1 MRGLCRRPLFRLRGF
16 VWGLWLCCG
25 QTHVFAEH
33 FCCWEYQ
40 ELAEAFS
47 EYRGASPTPSL
58 GIKALYTWHSG
69 GGGAGGATLFTWEAS
84 SQRLQPEQS
93 VSKSGFDPGSQDCQR
108 PMYKLEHN
116 RKGRREGREA
126 ERGERRGRRKCV
138 VTGEKWGSLFLSK
151 PGSEIRSKR
160 DVFSYIGSK
169 LHGLVCQFCR
179 LLAPLFRALWSS
191 VSSSVRWEE
200 CYLPYGVV
208 LKNKWENI

>member
-1 MRGLCRRPLFRLRGF
+1 MLWTDSCFCWALLLLRVPGACRGFLWVQRGLPHTVSRDQSA
-16 VWGLWLCCG
+16 V
-25 QTHVFAEH
+25 HV
-33 FCCWEYQ
+33 
-40 ELAEAFS
+40 
-47 EYRGASPTPSL
+47 TL
-58 GIKALYTWHSG
+58 GG
-69 GGGAGGATLFTWEAS
+69 RGGAGATLFTWEAS

-116 RKGRREGREA
+116 RTGRREGREA

-169 LHGLVCQFCR
+169 TARLVCQFCR